1 MHKNLP
7 KQYYFIDKF
16 DKKILKNQSSKT
28 GIIYRNYTKNINK
41 LEILKLKKFCD
52 KNKLKLFLSNNFKL
66 AIKLNLNGAYIP
78 SFNKSF
84 YHLNFSLKKNF
95 IIIGSAHNLREIRI
109 KETQKVSQIFV
120 SSLFKLEKNYLGF
133 YKFINLS
140 KLSKSKIVALGGI
153 SKNNLKRLSLLK
165 ISGYAGIGIFN
176 WGKKKAPISR
186 GLKFILLS
194 F

>member
-1 MHKNLP
+1 MHLNK
-7 KQYYFIDKF
+7 YYFINKF
-16 DKKILKNQSSKT
+16 DPNHIKKLDKDIS
-28 GIIYRNYTKNINK
+28 IIYRNYNSPINTNLLIKIRDFCKKNRR
-41 LEILKLKKFCD
+41 KFY
-52 KNKLKLFLSNNFKL
+52 LSNNVKL
-66 AIKLNLNGAYIP
+66 SLKFNLNGAYLP
-78 SFNKSF
+78 SFNTDTK
-84 YHLNFSLKKNF
+84 HLNYKIKSNF
-95 IIIGSAHNLREIRI
+95 LLIGSAHNLREIRI

-186 GLKFILLS
+186 GLKFILLC

>member
-1 MHKNLP
+1 MHLNK
-7 KQYYFIDKF
+7 YYFINKF
-16 DKKILKNQSSKT
+16 DPNHIKKLDKDIS
-28 GIIYRNYTKNINK
+28 IIYRNYNLPINTNLLIKIRDFCKKNRR
-41 LEILKLKKFCD
+41 KFY
-52 KNKLKLFLSNNFKL
+52 LSNNVKL
-66 AIKLNLNGAYIP
+66 ALKFNLNGAYLP
-78 SFNKSF
+78 SFNTDTK
-84 YHLNFSLKKNF
+84 HLNYKTKSNF
-95 IIIGSAHNLREIRI
+95 LLIGSAHNLREIRI

-153 SKNNLKRLSLLK
+153 SKKNLNRLSLLK

-186 GLKFILLS
+186 GLKFILLC

>member
-1 MHKNLP
+1 MHLNK
-7 KQYYFIDKF
+7 YYFINKFEPNHITKLDK
-16 DKKILKNQSSKT
+16 DIS
-28 GIIYRNYTKNINK
+28 IIYRNYNSPINPNLLIKIRDFCKKNRR
-41 LEILKLKKFCD
+41 KFY
-52 KNKLKLFLSNNFKL
+52 LSNNIKL
-66 AIKLNLNGAYIP
+66 ALKFNLNGAYLP
-78 SFNKSF
+78 SFNTDTK
-84 YHLNFSLKKNF
+84 HLNYKIKNNF
-95 IIIGSAHNLREIRI
+95 LLIGSAHNLREIRI

-176 WGKKKAPISR
+176 
-186 GLKFILLS
+186 
-194 F
+194 

>member
-1 MHKNLP
+1 MHLNK
-7 KQYYFIDKF
+7 YYFINKF
-16 DKKILKNQSSKT
+16 DPNHIKKLDKDIS
-28 GIIYRNYTKNINK
+28 IIYRNYNSPINTNLLIKIRDFCKKNRR
-41 LEILKLKKFCD
+41 KFY
-52 KNKLKLFLSNNFKL
+52 LSNNVKL
-66 AIKLNLNGAYIP
+66 SLKFNLNGAYLP
-78 SFNKSF
+78 SFNTDTK
-84 YHLNFSLKKNF
+84 HLNYKIKSDFLL
-95 IIIGSAHNLREIRI
+95 IGSAHNLREIRI

-153 SKNNLKRLSLLK
+153 SKKNLNRLSLLK

-186 GLKFILLS
+186 GLKFILLC

>member
-1 MHKNLP
+1 MHLNK
-7 KQYYFIDKF
+7 YYFINKFNPNHIKKLDK
-16 DKKILKNQSSKT
+16 DIS
-28 GIIYRNYTKNINK
+28 IIYRNYNSPINTNLLIKIRDFCKKNRR
-41 LEILKLKKFCD
+41 KFY
-52 KNKLKLFLSNNFKL
+52 LSNNVKL
-66 AIKLNLNGAYIP
+66 ALKFNLNGVYLP
-78 SFNKSF
+78 SFNIDTK
-84 YHLNFSLKKNF
+84 HLNYKIKSNF
-95 IIIGSAHNLREIRI
+95 LLIGSAHNLREIRI

-186 GLKFILLS
+186 GLKFILLC

>member
-1 MHKNLP
+1 MHLNK
-7 KQYYFIDKF
+7 YYFINKFEPNHIKKLDK
-16 DKKILKNQSSKT
+16 DIS
-28 GIIYRNYTKNINK
+28 IIYRNYNLPINTNLLIKIRDFCKKNRR
-41 LEILKLKKFCD
+41 KFY
-52 KNKLKLFLSNNFKL
+52 LSNNVKRALKF
-66 AIKLNLNGAYIP
+66 NLNGAYLP
-78 SFNKSF
+78 SFNTDTK
-84 YHLNFSLKKNF
+84 HLNYKIKSNF
-95 IIIGSAHNLREIRI
+95 LLIGSAHNLREIRI

-140 KLSKSKIVALGGI
+140 KLSKSKIVALGWI
-153 SKNNLKRLSLLK
+153 SKKNLNRLSLLK

-186 GLKFILLS
+186 GLKFILLC

>member
-1 MHKNLP
+1 MHLNK
-7 KQYYFIDKF
+7 YYFINKFNPNHIKKLDK
-16 DKKILKNQSSKT
+16 DIS
-28 GIIYRNYTKNINK
+28 IIYRNYNSPINTNLLIKIRDFCKKNRR
-41 LEILKLKKFCD
+41 KFY
-52 KNKLKLFLSNNFKL
+52 LSNNVKL
-66 AIKLNLNGAYIP
+66 ALKFNLNGAYLP
-78 SFNKSF
+78 SFNTDTK
-84 YHLNFSLKKNF
+84 HLNYKTKSNF
-95 IIIGSAHNLREIRI
+95 LLIGSAHNLREIRI

-153 SKNNLKRLSLLK
+153 SKKNLNRLSLLK

-186 GLKFILLS
+186 GLKFILLC

>member
-1 MHKNLP
+1 MHLNK
-7 KQYYFIDKF
+7 YYFINKF
-16 DKKILKNQSSKT
+16 DPNHIKKLDKDIS
-28 GIIYRNYTKNINK
+28 IIYRNYNSPINTNLLIKIRDFCKKNRR
-41 LEILKLKKFCD
+41 KFY
-52 KNKLKLFLSNNFKL
+52 LSNNIKL
-66 AIKLNLNGAYIP
+66 ALKFNLNGAYLP
-78 SFNKSF
+78 SFNTDTK
-84 YHLNFSLKKNF
+84 HLNYKIKSNF
-95 IIIGSAHNLREIRI
+95 LLIGSAHNLREIRI

-133 YKFINLS
+133 YKFVNLS

-153 SKNNLKRLSLLK
+153 SKKNLNRLSLLK

-186 GLKFILLS
+186 GLKFILLC

>member
-1 MHKNLP
+1 MHLK
-7 KQYYFIDKF
+7 KYYFINKFEPNHIKKLDK
-16 DKKILKNQSSKT
+16 DIS
-28 GIIYRNYTKNINK
+28 IIYRNYNSPINTNLLIKIRDFCKKNRR
-41 LEILKLKKFCD
+41 KFY
-52 KNKLKLFLSNNFKL
+52 LSNNIKL
-66 AIKLNLNGAYIP
+66 ALKFNLNGAYLP
-78 SFNKSF
+78 SFNTDTK
-84 YHLNFSLKKNF
+84 HLNYKIKSNF
-95 IIIGSAHNLREIRI
+95 LLIGSAHNLREIRI

-186 GLKFILLS
+186 GLKFILLC

>member
-1 MHKNLP
+1 MHLNK
-7 KQYYFIDKF
+7 YYFINKF
-16 DKKILKNQSSKT
+16 DPNHIKKLDKDIS
-28 GIIYRNYTKNINK
+28 IIYRNYNSPINTNLLIKIRDFCKKNRR
-41 LEILKLKKFCD
+41 KFY
-52 KNKLKLFLSNNFKL
+52 LSNNVKL
-66 AIKLNLNGAYIP
+66 ALKFNLNGAYLP
-78 SFNKSF
+78 SFNTDTK
-84 YHLNFSLKKNF
+84 HLNYKIKSNF
-95 IIIGSAHNLREIRI
+95 LLIGSAHNLREIRI

-186 GLKFILLS
+186 GLKFILLC